1 VEGEHI
7 EGQGVLH
14 ALRRRWKWVVLG
26 GLAGLALALGLTALL
41 PKKYTATVDVQLFS
55 TDDGSVERASRM
67 ETQAALAQSVPVAER
82 ALEKLNSSVDAETLL
97 QNYSASPRT
106 DDLLRFDASGRT
118 PELAAARVTAVA
130 EAYLDFIGAEAD
142 QELDAVARSVQ
153 SRTDELQAGISELD
167 GQIAELNATDSLT
180 REDSFLLTSLITQRQ
195 DTNQE
200 LAAVRANLDQASA
213 TRELSRDRNKV
224 LAAPL
229 LPRAPTSPR
238 PREFAVIGLF
248 GGALLA
254 AGIVVAR
261 DVLGRRL
268 FSRQDFARAAGV
280 SVVGS
285 VDLRRRPAI
294 TAGRHRRRL
303 AKVVASP
310 SKSLATA
317 TKAMAAMLGGPR
329 DLPPPIV
336 VSSMAADDAAIAL
349 TLRLAMDLTSRS
361 RGPARRID
369 SPEDGPTESPRRRRW
384 RDVIVVD
391 CTSTDEP
398 ALGSVVRAMVG
409 PSGEANQAGLE
420 TARSFR
426 VRRISNDV
434 RWDAVYPD
442 TPALS
447 VFNGMAARLTERL
460 ADGTR
465 SESTDKADLV
475 IAYVGDWRAVTE
487 GAAMPTVQS
496 GVSFVVAHTGRIT
509 GANIQEN
516 GAALHR
522 SGAGPIGVVV
532 VNPDRFD
539 TSTGQ
544 LDSPPIEEP
553 VAPLEPRRPG
563 PDSEL
568 RAVRRI

>member
-1 VEGEHI
+1 MEGEHI

-14 ALRRRWKWVVLG
+14 ALRRRWKWVVAG
-26 GLAGLALALGLTALL
+26 GLAGLALAILLTALL
-41 PKKYTATVDVQLFS
+41 PKTYTATVDVQLFS
-55 TDDGSVERASRM
+55 ADDGSIERASRM

-82 ALEKLNSSVDAETLL
+82 ALEKLNSSADAETLL
-97 QNYSASPRT
+97 KNYSAGPRT
-106 DDLLRFDASGRT
+106 DDLLRFDATGRT
-118 PELAAARVTAVA
+118 AELAAVRVTAVA
-130 EAYLDFIGAEAD
+130 QAYLDFIGAEAD
-142 QELDAVARSVQ
+142 QELAAVERSVQ
-153 SRTDELQAGISELD
+153 SRTTQLEARVDELDRQIADIGSSELLSR
-167 GQIAELNATDSLT
+167 EESRVLTD
-180 REDSFLLTSLITQRQ
+180 LINQRA
-195 DTNQE
+195 DLAQE
-200 LAAVRANLDQASA
+200 LAGVRATLDQATQA
-213 TRELSRDRNKV
+213 RELARDRNKV

-268 FSRQDFARAAGV
+268 FSRQEFAHAAGV

-285 VDLRRRPAI
+285 VDLHRRRGI
-294 TAGRHRRRL
+294 TASRRRRRL
-303 AKVVASP
+303 AKIVSSP
-310 SKSLATA
+310 SRSLATA

-336 VSSMAADDAAIAL
+336 VSSMAADKAAIAL

-369 SPEDGPTESPRRRRW
+369 APDDGPTESPRRRRW

-398 ALGSVVRAMVG
+398 VLGSIVRAMVG
-409 PSGEANQAGLE
+409 PSAETNQAGFE

-447 VFNGMAARLTERL
+447 VFNGMSARLTERL

-465 SESTDKADLV
+465 SESSDKADLV

-496 GVSFVVAHTGRIT
+496 GVSFVVARTGRIT

-516 GAALHR
+516 AAALHR
-522 SGAGPIGVVV
+522 SGAAPIGVVV

-544 LDSPPIEEP
+544 LDAPPAEEP
-553 VAPLEPRRPG
+553 VAALEPRRPG

>member
-1 VEGEHI
+1 VEAEHI

-14 ALRRRWKWVVLG
+14 ALRRRWKWVVAG
-26 GLAGLALALGLTALL
+26 GLAGLSLALLLTSLI
-41 PKKYTATVDVQLFS
+41 PKTYTATVDVQLFS
-55 TDDGSVERASRM
+55 ADDGSTERASRM
-67 ETQAALAQSVPVAER
+67 QTEAALAESVPVAER
-82 ALEKLNSSVDAETLL
+82 ALEKLNSSVEPEVLL
-97 QNYSASPRT
+97 SNYSATPRT
-106 DDLLRFDASGRT
+106 DDLLRFKATGRT
-118 PELAAARVTAVA
+118 AELAAARATAVA
-130 EAYLDFIGAEAD
+130 EAYLDYIAAEAD
-142 QELDAVARSVQ
+142 QELAAVERSVENRTGQ
-153 SRTDELQAGISELD
+153 LQARIGDLDTRIADLGSADTLRREESLLLTALVSDRTDLA
-167 GQIAELNATDSLT
+167 
-180 REDSFLLTSLITQRQ
+180 
-195 DTNQE
+195 QE
-200 LAAVRANLDQASA
+200 LAGVRATLDQALAS
-213 TRELSRDRNKV
+213 RELTRDRNKV

-229 LPRAPTSPR
+229 LPTEPTNPR
-238 PREFAVIGLF
+238 PREFAVIGF
-248 GGALLA
+248 VGGALLA
-254 AGIVVAR
+254 AGIVVTR

-268 FSRQDFARAAGV
+268 FSRQEFAHAAGV

-285 VDLRRRPAI
+285 VDLRRRPAL
-294 TAGRHRRRL
+294 TASRHRRRL
-303 AKVVASP
+303 AKVVSSP
-310 SKSLATA
+310 SRSLATA
-317 TKAMAAMLGGPR
+317 TKAMGALLGGPR

-369 SPEDGPTESPRRRRW
+369 SPDDPNESPRRRRW

-398 ALGSVVRAMVG
+398 TLGSVVRAMVG
-409 PSGEANQAGLE
+409 PSGDANQAGFE

-442 TPALS
+442 TPPVA
-447 VFNGMAARLTERL
+447 VFNGMSARLADRL

-465 SESTDKADLV
+465 SESSDKADLV

-487 GAAMPTVQS
+487 GASLPTIQS
-496 GVSFVVAHTGRIT
+496 GVSFVVARTGRVT
-509 GANIQEN
+509 AANIQEN
-516 GAALHR
+516 AAVLHR

-532 VNPDRFD
+532 VHPDRFD

-544 LDSPPIEEP
+544 LEAPPAEEP
-553 VAPLEPRRPG
+553 VAPLESRRPG
-563 PDSEL
+563 GDAEL

>member
-7 EGQGVLH
+7 EGQGGLH
-14 ALRRRWKWVVLG
+14 ALRRRWKWVVVG
-26 GLAGLALALGLTALL
+26 GFVGLALALTLTAVL
-41 PKKYTATVDVQLFS
+41 PKKYTATVDVQVFS
-55 TDDGSVERASRM
+55 ADDGSVERASRM

-82 ALEKLNSSVDAETLL
+82 ALERLNSSVDAETLL
-97 QNYSASPRT
+97 ENYSARPRT
-106 DDLLRFDASGRT
+106 DDLLEFNATGRT
-118 PELAAARVTAVA
+118 AELAAARATAVA

-142 QELDAVARSVQ
+142 QELAAVERSVQ
-153 SRTDELQAGISELD
+153 ARTAQLEGDISDLD
-167 GQIAELNATDSLT
+167 GRIAELNASDSLS
-180 REDSFLLTSLITQRQ
+180 REESFLLTSLVTQRQ
-195 DTNQE
+195 DLNQE
-200 LAAVRANLDQASA
+200 LAAVRGTLDQASA
-213 TRELSRDRNKV
+213 ARELSRDRNKL

-268 FSRQDFARAAGV
+268 FSRQEFAHAANV

-285 VDLRRRPAI
+285 VDLRRRPSI
-294 TAGRHRRRL
+294 TASRHRRRL
-303 AKVVASP
+303 ARVVSVP
-310 SKSLATA
+310 SKSLATS
-317 TKAMAAMLGGPR
+317 TKAMATLLGGPR

-336 VSSMAADDAAIAL
+336 VSSMAADDAAVAL

-369 SPEDGPTESPRRRRW
+369 SPDDGPNDSPRRRRW

-391 CTSTDEP
+391 CSSTDEP

-409 PSGEANQAGLE
+409 PSGDANQAGFE

-442 TPALS
+442 TPPLA
-447 VFNGMAARLTERL
+447 VFNGMSARL
-460 ADGTR
+460 ADRLAEGTR
-465 SESTDKADLV
+465 SESSDRADLV

-487 GAAMPTVQS
+487 GASLPSVQS
-496 GVSFVVAHTGRIT
+496 GVSFVVAQTGRIT
-509 GANIQEN
+509 AANIQEN
-516 GAALHR
+516 AAALHR
-522 SGAGPIGVVV
+522 AGAGPIGVVV

-544 LDSPPIEEP
+544 LDTSPADEQ
-553 VAPLEPRRPG
+553 VAPLEPRRSG
-563 PDSEL
+563 TDSEL
-568 RAVRRI
+568 RAVRRL